1 MTCTVIVGTQW
12 GDEGKGK
19 IVDLLTAE
27 SDTVVRYQGG
37 NNAGHTVMYEDK
49 TIVLHL
55 IPSGI
60 LQGKESILG
69 NGVVI
74 EPNSL
79 LDEIKGLINA
89 GYNVEN
95 NLKISSQAHLVMP
108 YHQIFDSLKE
118 ISKGDRKIGTTC
130 RGIGPTYEDK
140 VGRVGLRIC
149 DLNNDNLKS
158 KLKEI
163 LEIKKIEFELFNKF
177 DIDYDI
183 NLENLY
189 KNLKDFYNKI
199 KNYIIDSSDRIN
211 DLIDENKNIIFEGAQ
226 GTFLDV
232 DHGTYPYVTSSNTLA
247 GAACV
252 GSGIGPT
259 KINRVIGITKAYTTR
274 VGSGPFPTELKNQEG
289 EYLRKVGNEFGAT
302 TGRPRRCGWFDS
314 LLVKHAVRLNG
325 ITDIA
330 LTKLDVLDTLDHI
343 KICTGYVLPNGE
355 LIDRF
360 TYDGLEEAM
369 PQYHVMPGWK
379 TNTKGMT
386 SKDQLPFNLLL
397 YIEQIEWYIK
407 ANVSIIS
414 TGPKREET
422 IIL

>member
-149 DLNNDNLKS
+149 DLNDKNLKS

>member
-1 MTCTVIVGTQW
+1 MTCTVVVGTQW

-149 DLNNDNLKS
+149 DLNDKNLKS

-163 LEIKKIEFELFNKF
+163 LEIKKIEFELFDRF
-177 DIDYDI
+177 DIDYNI

>member
-1 MTCTVIVGTQW
+1 MTCTVVVGTQW

-27 SDTVVRYQGG
+27 SDAVVRYQGG

-149 DLNNDNLKS
+149 DLNDKNLKV

-163 LEIKKIEFELFNKF
+163 LERKKIEFELFNKF

>member
-1 MTCTVIVGTQW
+1 MTCTVVVGTQW

-27 SDTVVRYQGG
+27 SDAVVRYQGG

-108 YHQIFDSLKE
+108 YHQMFDTLKE
-118 ISKGDRKIGTTC
+118 ISKGDKKIGTTC

-163 LEIKKIEFELFNKF
+163 LEIKKIEFELFDRF
-177 DIDYDI
+177 DIDYNI

-199 KNYIIDSSDRIN
+199 KDYIIDSSDRVN

-259 KINRVIGITKAYTTR
+259 KINRVIGITKAYATR

-330 LTKLDVLDTLDHI
+330 LTKLDVLDSLDHI

-369 PQYHVMPGWK
+369 PQYHVMSGWK

-397 YIEQIEWYIK
+397 YIEKIEWLIK

>member
-118 ISKGDRKIGTTC
+118 ISKDQHMK
-130 RGIGPTYEDK
+130 
-140 VGRVGLRIC
+140 
-149 DLNNDNLKS
+149 
-158 KLKEI
+158 
-163 LEIKKIEFELFNKF
+163 
-177 DIDYDI
+177 
-183 NLENLY
+183 
-189 KNLKDFYNKI
+189 
-199 KNYIIDSSDRIN
+199 
-211 DLIDENKNIIFEGAQ
+211 
-226 GTFLDV
+226 
-232 DHGTYPYVTSSNTLA
+232 
-247 GAACV
+247 
-252 GSGIGPT
+252 
-259 KINRVIGITKAYTTR
+259 
-274 VGSGPFPTELKNQEG
+274 
-289 EYLRKVGNEFGAT
+289 
-302 TGRPRRCGWFDS
+302 
-314 LLVKHAVRLNG
+314 
-325 ITDIA
+325 
-330 LTKLDVLDTLDHI
+330 TKLV
-343 KICTGYVLPNGE
+343 E
-355 LIDRF
+355 
-360 TYDGLEEAM
+360 
-369 PQYHVMPGWK
+369 
-379 TNTKGMT
+379 
-386 SKDQLPFNLLL
+386 
-397 YIEQIEWYIK
+397 
-407 ANVSIIS
+407 
-414 TGPKREET
+414 
-422 IIL
+422 

>member
-1 MTCTVIVGTQW
+1 MTCTVVVGTQW

-27 SDTVVRYQGG
+27 SDAVVRYQGG

>member
-1 MTCTVIVGTQW
+1 MTCTVVVGTQW

-149 DLNNDNLKS
+149 DLNDKNLKV

-163 LEIKKIEFELFNKF
+163 LERKKIEFELFNKF